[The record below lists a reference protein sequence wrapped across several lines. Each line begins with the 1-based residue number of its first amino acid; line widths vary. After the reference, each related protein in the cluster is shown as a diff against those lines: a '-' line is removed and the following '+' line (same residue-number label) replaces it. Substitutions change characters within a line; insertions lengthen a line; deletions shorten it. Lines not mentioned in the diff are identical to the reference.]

1 MQQIE
6 QFILNLASQIPLELF
21 VILGSIIEDVI
32 APIPSP
38 LVMTSAGSIALAQQ
52 APWLRIAWIIVL
64 SAAAKTAT
72 GVLFYI
78 IADKA
83 EDIILKRFGV
93 FLGVSHKQVESIGKM
108 FNGGWRDEAI
118 LLFLRALPIM
128 PTAPVSVIAG
138 FIKIKMGMY
147 IRATFIG
154 SIFRNTFFFIV
165 GYSGLAIFEEM
176 VQSTESIADVIQYSI
191 AAAIVLIFLF
201 VVYKNNKDVIVEFIE
216 KKLSS
221 KDKKDTHS

>member
-1 MQQIE
+1 MKQIE
-6 QFILNLASQIPLELF
+6 QYILTLASQIPIELF
-21 VILGSIIEDVI
+21 VVIGSIIEDVI

-52 APWLRIAWIIVL
+52 STWFRITWIILL

-72 GVLFYI
+72 GVLFYR

-83 EDIILKRFGV
+83 EDLILKRFGV

-118 LLFLRALPIM
+118 LLFLRSLPIM

-154 SIFRNTFFFIV
+154 SVIRNSFYFFV
-165 GYSGLAIFEEM
+165 GYSGLAVFENILQSAKSLEQL
-176 VQSTESIADVIQYSI
+176 VQYGIGI
-191 AAAIVLIFLF
+191 AIVL
-201 VVYKNNKDVIVEFIE
+201 VIAGVWYTKKKEATIEFIE
-216 KKLSS
+216 EKLSL
-221 KDKKDTHS
+221 KKSQG